1 MVHLI
6 LLSTRKFI
14 KATAIAVFVGVIV
27 LTIVWPYVKM
37 EFASSAHYTEQD
49 IREYEYFTP
58 DLLKNMP
65 RLTTDYR
72 FEYGNVTGPEAH
84 VFTVHIYGTT
94 DSSKIRDYLKAQGY
108 EPQNVCDVEAECW
121 RSHKNSDV
129 VTIAKFMSPKEVFVQ
144 LSQSPYNEP
153 LADDR

>member
-1 MVHLI
+1 MK
-6 LLSTRKFI
+6 KFI
-14 KATAIAVFVGVIV
+14 TGAIVVVLVGVITLV
-27 LTIVWPYVKM
+27 VAWPYIKM

-84 VFTVHIYGTT
+84 IFTVHI
-94 DSSKIRDYLKAQGY
+94 
-108 EPQNVCDVEAECW
+108 
-121 RSHKNSDV
+121 
-129 VTIAKFMSPKEVFVQ
+129 
-144 LSQSPYNEP
+144 
-153 LADDR
+153 

>member
-1 MVHLI
+1 MKKI
-6 LLSTRKFI
+6 LTGL
-14 KATAIAVFVGVIV
+14 AIAALIGVIV
-27 LTIVWPYVKM
+27 VAVAWPYVKM

-49 IREYEYFTP
+49 KREYEYFTP

-65 RLTTDYR
+65 RITNDYR

-94 DSSKIRDYLKAQGY
+94 DSSTIRDYLRAQGY
-108 EPQNVCDVEAECW
+108 EPQKVCDVEAECW
-121 RSHKNSDV
+121 QSHKNSNV
-129 VTIAKFMSPKEVFVQ
+129 VTIAKFVSPEEVFIQ

-153 LADDR
+153 LTEAK

>member
-1 MVHLI
+1 MK
-6 LLSTRKFI
+6 KFI
-14 KATAIAVFVGVIV
+14 TGAIVVVLVGVTTLV
-27 LTIVWPYVKM
+27 VAWPYIKM

-49 IREYEYFTP
+49 TRDYEYFTP

-65 RLTTDYR
+65 RITNDYR
-72 FEYGNVTGPEAH
+72 FEYDNVTGPEAH

-129 VTIAKFMSPKEVFVQ
+129 VTIAKFMTPKEVFVQ